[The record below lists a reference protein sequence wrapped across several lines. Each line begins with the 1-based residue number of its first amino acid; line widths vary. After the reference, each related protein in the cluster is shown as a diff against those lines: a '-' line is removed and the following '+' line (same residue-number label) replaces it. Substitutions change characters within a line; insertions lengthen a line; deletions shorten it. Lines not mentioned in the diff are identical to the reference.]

1 LRSEAGERLKMATL
15 GSTGKT
21 DSRQFDGKRKLL
33 LVPLLPVPPG
43 MNDDQGDLLDRHWE
57 SVESQIN
64 NLEKSLG
71 TVSSVFHEMLYGERD
86 QVESLLEQ
94 ISPRSFPLVKKITQS
109 SGTLKATE
117 DPDILMEMTDWQ
129 RCLSIG
135 LMSQAAYQLISEKYQ
150 TLSQSRFEK
159 ISEVIDKDM
168 EENSVGLVFI
178 SEDHRVQFSS
188 DIQVFY
194 VSPPTHNDLKLAI
207 QTYIENQ
214 NSPGPVEEEVE
225 EEKK

>member
-1 LRSEAGERLKMATL
+1 MRSKTGERLKMTIL
-15 GSTGKT
+15 GPTGKT

-33 LVPLLPVPPG
+33 LVPLVSVPPG

-71 TVSSVFHEMLYGERD
+71 TVSSIFHEMLYGERD

-94 ISPRSFPLVKKITQS
+94 VSPRSFSIVKKITES
-109 SGTLKATE
+109 SGILKATE

-135 LMSQAAYQLISEKYQ
+135 LMSQVAYKLVSEKYQ
-150 TLSQSRFEK
+150 GLSQSRFEK
-159 ISEVIDKDM
+159 IGEVIDREM
-168 EENSVGLVFI
+168 EEDSVGLVFI
-178 SEDHRVQFSS
+178 SEDHRVQFAN

-214 NSPGPVEEEVE
+214 NKPEPTEE
-225 EEKK
+225 EEK

>member
-1 LRSEAGERLKMATL
+1 MATL

-21 DSRQFDGKRKLL
+21 DPRQFDGKRKLL
-33 LVPLLPVPPG
+33 LVPLLPVPPA
-43 MNDDQGDLLDRHWE
+43 MNDDHGDLLDRHWE

-71 TVSSVFHEMLYGERD
+71 TVSSVFHEMLYGDGD
-86 QVESLLEQ
+86 QAESMLQQ
-94 ISPRSFPLVKKITQS
+94 ISPRSFPVVKKITES
-109 SGTLKATE
+109 SGSLKATE
-117 DPDILMEMTDWQ
+117 DPDVLMEITDWQ
-129 RCLSIG
+129 RCMSIG
-135 LMSQAAYQLISEKYQ
+135 LMSQAAYQLIAEKYQ

-159 ISEVIDKDM
+159 IGEVIDKEL

-178 SEDHRVQFSS
+178 AEDHRVQFAS

-194 VSPPTHNDLKLAI
+194 VSPPTHNDLKVAI

-214 NSPGPVEEEVE
+214 NAYVPSEENVEDQVQEDD
-225 EEKK
+225 K

>member
-1 LRSEAGERLKMATL
+1 MATL

-33 LVPLLPVPPG
+33 LVPLLPVPPAL
-43 MNDDQGDLLDRHWE
+43 DDDHADLLERHWE
-57 SVESQIN
+57 SVENQIN
-64 NLEKSLG
+64 NLEKTLG
-71 TVSSVFHEMLYGERD
+71 TVSSIFHEMLYGEGD
-86 QVESLLEQ
+86 QVESLLQQ
-94 ISPRSFPLVKKITQS
+94 ISPRSFPVVKKITGS

-135 LMSQAAYQLISEKYQ
+135 LMRQAAYQLISEKYQ
-150 TLSQSRFEK
+150 SLSQSRFEK
-159 ISEVIDKDM
+159 IGEVIDKEM
-168 EENSVGLVFI
+168 EENSVGLIFI
-178 SEDHRVQFSS
+178 SEDHRVQFSA

-207 QTYIENQ
+207 QTYIEKQ
-214 NSPGPVEEEVE
+214 NTPVQSDDGDDKETTDEGDVRE
-225 EEKK
+225 